1 MSEPEEKKAVEE
13 YFLRSQEYTL
23 KYGPKTITLCQIGS
37 FYEVYGYKHP
47 EHADI
52 QGSLIE
58 DFSHICDLKIAEKKS
73 TYKNYPVYMAGFGT
87 RPWQVEKYKQLLL
100 EHQYTVVVLNQ
111 VDNPDSKTNKKKRV
125 LEGVYSPGTF
135 IPEDTGNSEWNNHMV
150 SIWIKTYPHKHKT
163 HIVIGIAILN
173 ILTHDSYIMEYEI
186 EDHRIQAT
194 TFDDLERVLS
204 IYSPKEVILISD
216 VAHVKEYVPSL
227 QNMYIHQYD
236 SSMEIIQNAEKQV
249 YCDFIVSRYFGPDA
263 LSQCVELIE
272 YPLATQSFC
281 VLIHFLE
288 EHNSKLCELLKLPK
302 WENNSIRHTKLAN
315 HTLKQLNIIVDADN
329 AHPPNKGNKQVLHSV
344 HNWTNKCQTRMGSRA
359 FFQRLTHPIFDAAQ
373 LELEY
378 STIEQ
383 WMTEPNRSM
392 IQPLRK
398 ELSSTYD
405 MHNLLWLLTTRKLHP
420 QALSKLHQT
429 VKITEQIWT
438 CIADMKWTH
447 EYLNLSL
454 SYREIHEL
462 LLQFLQ
468 YLDDR
473 FIWDVCATN
482 SNMSCFEQSIIRPG
496 MFSKL
501 DELLKENERNILRWD
516 TIWMFLEQQMNPV
529 AKKGDTVKVI
539 DNDKRGI
546 SFQMTKLRCDTIQ
559 KKLKNRTSIGEH
571 GNHDKI
577 ELDHGVSLHWKDFV
591 FQPSYKNGYMDIRCP
606 LSDEISGSLQEF
618 RTKFTEETQLIYLG
632 ILEEIEKTYRPL
644 LELSTTILSKLDIIW
659 NNAHLAIQYNYCRPR
674 IDTNHPN
681 SYVDARG
688 LRHVLIEQIQQNE
701 TYVPND
707 VSLGRND
714 GSFGILL
721 FGTNAV
727 GKTSLMRAIGIA
739 VILAQSGMF
748 VPCDSFLYHPYRAIY
763 SRILNQDNLF
773 KGLSTFAVE
782 MSELRVIQNYCDE
795 YSLILGD
802 EICSGT
808 ESTSALCIVMASL
821 IRLHERK
828 SSFLLATHF
837 HEIVQYPELEELK
850 GIRTC
855 HLSVSYDEIR
865 DCLVYERTLQEG
877 AGNCNYGLE
886 VCKSLH
892 MDPDCL
898 EKAYEIRRRHFPE
911 FEGSLSYSQ
920 TRYNV
925 SKIKGK
931 CEKCGE
937 SIGEEIHHIQE
948 QHTAK
953 ENGFIGS
960 FHKNHSANLMSLCED
975 CHLEEHADLSPLTTD
990 TKLDKPRREMK
1001 RRKKTTSGYHIYAV

>member
-1 MSEPEEKKAVEE
+1 MCEPEEKKAVEE
-13 YFLRSQEYTL
+13 YFIRSEEYML
-23 KYGPKTITLCQIGS
+23 KYGPKTIILCQIGS

-47 EHADI
+47 DHPDI

-58 DFSHICDLKIAEKKS
+58 EFSHICDLKIAEKKS
-73 TYKNYPVYMAGFGT
+73 TYKNYPVVMAGFGT

-100 EHQYTVVVLNQ
+100 DHHYTVVVLNQ

-150 SIWIKTYPHKHKT
+150 SIWIKTYTHKNKT
-163 HIVIGIAILN
+163 HIVTGIAILN

-186 EDHRIQAT
+186 QDHRIQAT

-216 VAHVKEYVPSL
+216 VPNVKQYVPSL

-249 YCDFIVSRYFGPDA
+249 YCDFIVTRYFGPDV
-263 LSQCVELIE
+263 LSQCVELVE

-288 EHNSKLCELLKLPK
+288 EHNSKLCQFLTLPK
-302 WENNSIRHTKLAN
+302 WENHSKHTKLAN

-329 AHPPNKGNKQVLHSV
+329 TNQNKINKQVLNSV

-359 FFQRLTHPIFDAAQ
+359 FFQRLTHPIFDADQ

-383 WMTEPNRSM
+383 WMSEPNKSM

-398 ELSSTYD
+398 ELSNTYD
-405 MHNLLWLLTTRKLHP
+405 MHNLQWLLTTQKLHP
-420 QALSKLHQT
+420 QSLSKLYQT
-429 VKITEQIWT
+429 IKITEQIWT

-447 EYLNLSL
+447 DYLNLNV
-454 SYREIHEL
+454 SYHDIHTQL
-462 LLQFLQ
+462 LHFLQ

-473 FIWDVCATN
+473 FIWDVCASNT
-482 SNMSCFEQSIIRPG
+482 NMSQFEQSIVKPG
-496 MFSKL
+496 LFPKL
-501 DELLKENERNILRWD
+501 DSLLKENERNLLQWD
-516 TIWMFLEQQMNPV
+516 TLWIFLEQQMNPV
-529 AKKGDTVKVI
+529 AKKGDTVKVQ
-539 DNDKRGI
+539 DNDKRGMT
-546 SFQMTKLRCDTIQ
+546 FQMTKLRCDTIQ
-559 KKLKNRTSIGEH
+559 KKLKTIVTNANNEKIQLDKDVSIY
-571 GNHDKI
+571 
-577 ELDHGVSLHWKDFV
+577 WKDFV
-591 FQPSYKNGYMDIRCP
+591 FQPSQKNGYMDIRCP
-606 LSDEISGSLQEF
+606 LSDEISHSLQEF
-618 RTKFTEETQLIYLG
+618 KTKFNEETQCIYLG
-632 ILEEIEKTYRPL
+632 ILEEIDKLYRPIM
-644 LELSTTILSKLDIIW
+644 EISTTILSKLDILW
-659 NNAHLAIQYNYCRPR
+659 NNCHLAIQYNYCRPH
-674 IDTNHPN
+674 IDRNHKN
-681 SYVDARG
+681 SYVDAKG
-688 LRHVLIEQIQQNE
+688 LRHLLIEQIQQNE

-707 VSLGRND
+707 ICIGKEDTL
-714 GSFGILL
+714 GILL

-739 VILAQSGMF
+739 VILAQAGMF
-748 VPCDSFLYHPYRAIY
+748 VPCDSFLFHPYRSIY

-795 YSLILGD
+795 NSLILGD

-808 ESTSALCIVMASL
+808 ETTSALCIVMASL

-837 HEIVQYPELEELK
+837 HEIVQYPELEELT

-855 HLSVSYDEIR
+855 HLSVTYDENR

-886 VCKSLH
+886 VCKSLY
-892 MDPDCL
+892 MDPECL

-911 FEGSLSYSQ
+911 FEGSLSYAQ

-931 CEKCGE
+931 CENCGE
-937 SIGEEIHHIQE
+937 TIGEEIHHIQE

-953 ENGFIGS
+953 ENGYIGS
-960 FHKNHSANLMSLCED
+960 FHKNHKANLMSLCEE
-975 CHLEEHADLSPLTTD
+975 CHLQEHHNLSPLTTE
-990 TKLDKPRREMK
+990 TKQEKREISATLK
-1001 RRKKTTSGYHIYAV
+1001 RRKKTTSGYHIYAVTPFD

>member
-1 MSEPEEKKAVEE
+1 MCEPEEKKAVEE
-13 YFLRSQEYTL
+13 YFIRSEEYTQ
-23 KYGPKTITLCQIGS
+23 KYGPKTIILCQIGS

-47 EHADI
+47 EHTEI

-58 DFSHICDLKIAEKKS
+58 EFSHICDLKIAEKKS

-100 EHQYTVVVLNQ
+100 EHHYTVVVLNQ

-135 IPEDTGNSEWNNHMV
+135 IPVEETGDGWNNHMV
-150 SIWIKTYPHKHKT
+150 SIWIKTYPQKHKT

-173 ILTHDSYIMEYEI
+173 VLTHDSYIMEYEI
-186 EDHRIQAT
+186 QDHRIQAT
-194 TFDDLERVLS
+194 TFDDLERILS
-204 IYSPKEVILISD
+204 IYCPKEVILISD
-216 VAHVKEYVPSL
+216 VANVNHYVPSL

-236 SSMEIIQNAEKQV
+236 STMEIIQNAEKQV
-249 YCDFIVSRYFGPDA
+249 YCDFILGRYFGPDV
-263 LSQCVELIE
+263 LSQCVELVE

-288 EHNSKLCELLKLPK
+288 EHNSKLCDCLTLPT
-302 WENNSIRHTKLAN
+302 WENHSKHTKLAN
-315 HTLKQLNIIVDADN
+315 HTLKQLNIISDTENTHHKKV
-329 AHPPNKGNKQVLHSV
+329 NKQVLHSV

-359 FFQRLTHPIFDAAQ
+359 FFQRLTHPIFDVEQ

-383 WMTEPNRSM
+383 WMKEPNKSM
-392 IQPLRK
+392 IPLLRK
-398 ELSSTYD
+398 ELSNTYD
-405 MHNLLWLLTTRKLHP
+405 IHNLQWLLTTRKLHP
-420 QALSKLHQT
+420 QALSKLYQT
-429 VKITEQIWT
+429 IKITEQIWT
-438 CIADMKWTH
+438 CIADMEWTL
-447 EYLNLSL
+447 EYLKLKL
-454 SYREIHEL
+454 SYREIHEQ

-473 FIWDVCATN
+473 FIWDVCASNTN
-482 SNMSCFEQSIIRPG
+482 LTQFEQSIIKPG
-496 MFSKL
+496 LFPIL
-501 DELLKENERNILRWD
+501 DQILKENERNLLQWD
-516 TIWMFLEQQMNPV
+516 TLWMYLEQQMNPV
-529 AKKGDTVKVI
+529 AKKGDTVKVV

-546 SFQMTKLRCDTIQ
+546 TFQMTKLRCDTIQ
-559 KKLKNRTSIGEH
+559 KKMKNIAHMNQE
-571 GNHDKI
+571 KI
-577 ELDHGVSLHWKDFV
+577 QLEQDVSFYWKDFV
-591 FQPSYKNGYMDIRCP
+591 FQPSQKNGYMDIRCP
-606 LSDEISGSLQEF
+606 LSEEISSSLQEF
-618 RTKFTEETQLIYLG
+618 KTKFNEETQSIYLG
-632 ILEEIEKTYRPL
+632 ILEEIEKTYRPI

-659 NNAHLAIQYNYCRPR
+659 NHCHLAIQYNYCRPR
-674 IDTNHPN
+674 IDMNHPS
-681 SYVDARG
+681 SYVDAKG
-688 LRHVLIEQIQQNE
+688 LRHLLIEQIQQNE

-707 VSLGRND
+707 ICLGKNDASL
-714 GSFGILL
+714 GILL

-739 VILAQSGMF
+739 VILAQAGMF

-808 ESTSALCIVMASL
+808 ETTSALCIVMASL

-837 HEIVQYPELEELK
+837 HEIVQYPELEELT

-855 HLSVSYDEIR
+855 HLSVTYDENR

-886 VCKSLH
+886 VCKSLY

-925 SKIKGK
+925 LKIKGK
-931 CEKCGE
+931 CEICGE

-953 ENGFIGS
+953 ENGYIGS
-960 FHKNHSANLMSLCED
+960 FHKNHSANLMSLCEQ
-975 CHLEEHADLSPLTTD
+975 CHIQEHHNLSPLTTD
-990 TKLDKPRREMK
+990 TKQDKRRHETSTTIK
-1001 RRKKTTSGYHIYAV
+1001 RRKKTTSGYHIYTA